1 MIKMSKLLI
10 KISRNLHSLVIV
22 SLNLVIAILIPVTT
36 FCIDDVRIRN
46 ASRIIEG
53 ITAGIL
59 LIYFVIVFFPK
70 TKIVRLSIDF
80 ITILLQLF
88 LLLYIG
94 ITVGSNCDIF
104 LSAKMGLGVAGV
116 TLTDRVIEIV
126 IYFLMKKKNRKMITV
141 VV

>member
-1 MIKMSKLLI
+1 MSKLLI
-10 KISRNLHSLVIV
+10 KLSRNLHSLVIV
-22 SLNLVIAILIPVTT
+22 SLNLIIAILIPVTT
-36 FCIDDVRIRN
+36 FCIDDVKIRN

-59 LIYFVIVFFPK
+59 LIYFVIAFFPK

-80 ITILLQLF
+80 ITILLQFF

-94 ITVGSNCDIF
+94 IIIGSNCSLF
-104 LSAKMGLGVAGV
+104 LSAKTGLGVAAV
-116 TLTDRVIEIV
+116 TLADRVIEIV
-126 IYFLMKKKNRKMITV
+126 IYFLMIKKNRKMKTV

>member
-1 MIKMSKLLI
+1 M
-10 KISRNLHSLVIV
+10 HSLVIV

>member
-1 MIKMSKLLI
+1 MSKLLI

-70 TKIVRLSIDF
+70 TKIIRLSIDF
-80 ITILLQLF
+80 ITILMQLF
-88 LLLYIG
+88 LLVYIG
-94 ITVGSNCDIF
+94 ITVGSNCGLF
-104 LSAKMGLGVAGV
+104 LSAKMGLGVAAV
-116 TLTDRVIEIV
+116 TLADRIIEIV
-126 IYFLMKKKNRKMITV
+126 IYFLMTKKNRKMITV
-141 VV
+141 IV

>member
-1 MIKMSKLLI
+1 MSELLI

-126 IYFLMKKKNRKMITV
+126 IYFLMKKKNRKMITIV
-141 VV
+141 V

>member
-1 MIKMSKLLI
+1 MSKLVI

-70 TKIVRLSIDF
+70 TEIVRLFIDF
-80 ITILLQLF
+80 IAILMQLF

-126 IYFLMKKKNRKMITV
+126 IYFLMRKKNRKMITIV
-141 VV
+141 V

>member
-1 MIKMSKLLI
+1 MSKLLI

-22 SLNLVIAILIPVTT
+22 SLNLVITILIPVTT

>member
-1 MIKMSKLLI
+1 MSKLLI

-46 ASRIIEG
+46 TSRIVEG
-53 ITAGIL
+53 VTAGIL
-59 LIYFVIVFFPK
+59 LIYFMIAFFPK

-80 ITILLQLF
+80 ITILMQFF
-88 LLLYIG
+88 LLAYIG
-94 ITVGSNCDIF
+94 IIIGSNCGLF
-104 LSAKMGLGVAGV
+104 LSAKMGLGVAAV
-116 TLTDRVIEIV
+116 TLADRVIEIV
-126 IYFLMKKKNRKMITV
+126 IYFLMTKRNMKILTV

>member
-1 MIKMSKLLI
+1 MSELLI

-70 TKIVRLSIDF
+70 TEIVRLLIDF
-80 ITILLQLF
+80 IAILMQLF

-94 ITVGSNCDIF
+94 ITVGSNCEIF

>member
-1 MIKMSKLLI
+1 MSELLI

-70 TKIVRLSIDF
+70 TEIVRLLIDF
-80 ITILLQLF
+80 IAILMQLF

>member
-1 MIKMSKLLI
+1 MSKLLI